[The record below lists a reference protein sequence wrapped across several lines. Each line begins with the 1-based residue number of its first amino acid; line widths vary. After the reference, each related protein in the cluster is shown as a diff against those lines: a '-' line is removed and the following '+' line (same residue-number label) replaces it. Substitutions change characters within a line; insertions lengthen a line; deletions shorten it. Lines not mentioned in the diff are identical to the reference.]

1 MHVQL
6 TTVDGRLVAVCC
18 RYSQHADILGVAGDR
33 LEASIKNR
41 GIDVCGDKSNKWI
54 YSVSRH
60 GGKANVFLMG
70 GYQWLKKLELK
81 SV

>member
-1 MHVQL
+1 M
-6 TTVDGRLVAVCC
+6 
-18 RYSQHADILGVAGDR
+18 DILGVAGDR
-33 LEASIKNR
+33 LEASSKNR
-41 GIDVCGDKSNKWI
+41 GIDVCGDKPVKYI

-70 GYQWLKKLELK
+70 GTYWLKKLELK